1 MTGVVCYLPAIK
13 SGKLLTQ
20 VFFIHDVSPLKLR
33 SVLPSIIIDDTYKCN
48 CSQKNPN
55 KLNLFIYLQLAW
67 LVRLEWLT
75 GFISATQLDIR
86 ESDQMFFPKSG
97 IFTVTWLILSN
108 FQKIYVKILS
118 RKSLKCPIEAIL
130 WNSWSVWRCKHTV
143 PAVSISQ
150 SNFVL
155 VFFFLPR
162 DVSHS
167 ITQSRLWEFVE
178 CSSVYVFVAEFRF
191 SFFECVDFL
200 QNLLNHEQS
209 CNGGFEA

>member
-1 MTGVVCYLPAIK
+1 M
-13 SGKLLTQ
+13 
-20 VFFIHDVSPLKLR
+20 SPLKLR

-155 VFFFLPR
+155 VFFFYHVTYLIPLLKA
-162 DVSHS
+162 VCESLLS
-167 ITQSRLWEFVE
+167 VLQFMFSWL
-178 CSSVYVFVAEFRF
+178 SSV
-191 SFFECVDFL
+191 FL
-200 QNLLNHEQS
+200 SSNV
-209 CNGGFEA
+209 

>member
-1 MTGVVCYLPAIK
+1 M
-13 SGKLLTQ
+13 
-20 VFFIHDVSPLKLR
+20 SPLKLR
-33 SVLPSIIIDDTYKCN
+33 SVLPSIIIADTYKCN

-155 VFFFLPR
+155 VFFFFTTWRISFHYSKPFVRVCWVFFSLCFRGWVPFFFLR
-162 DVSHS
+162 MC
-167 ITQSRLWEFVE
+167 RLSTESVE
-178 CSSVYVFVAEFRF
+178 SWAE
-191 SFFECVDFL
+191 L
-200 QNLLNHEQS
+200 
-209 CNGGFEA
+209 